1 MNIHSQYCNANISEK
16 ETSETILK
24 RHDRYIVTQVKKF
37 MGHNR
42 HSSYQEVA
50 DLEID
55 ELIQLVRI
63 KFWRALEKGHVHYHH
78 AYINRIINSEFIDMK
93 RRRKPI
99 LPLSLDEGEEYYH
112 SECQRDPADEVMQKI
127 EGSSLLNE
135 AVQLVME
142 LPPRQRQAMM
152 CLLQDQ
158 VDDLLQLVDAFKRY
172 RIDIKAIRW
181 PDDKA
186 EKQLLQASLSPA
198 RRTLT
203 KKMKKDVQPLN
214 IEA

>member
-1 MNIHSQYCNANISEK
+1 MNIHSQCCNANISEK

-37 MGHNR
+37 MSHYR
-42 HSSYQEVA
+42 HSGYQEVA

-63 KFWRALEKGHVHYHH
+63 KLWRALERGHIHYHH

-93 RRRKPI
+93 RRQKPL
-99 LPLSLDEGEEYYH
+99 LPLTFEEGEENYR
-112 SECQRDPADEVMQKI
+112 SKCQPDPADEVLQKI
-127 EGSSLLNE
+127 EALSFLNE
-135 AVQLVME
+135 TVQMVME
-142 LPPRQRQAMM
+142 LPSRQRQAMM

-158 VDDLLQLVDAFKRY
+158 VDDLLQLIDVFKRY

-181 PDDKA
+181 PDEKA

-203 KKMKKDVQPLN
+203 KKMNKE
-214 IEA
+214 I

>member
-1 MNIHSQYCNANISEK
+1 MNSQRECSDANPSEK
-16 ETSETILK
+16 ETIEAILN

-37 MGHNR
+37 MSHYC
-42 HSSYQEVA
+42 HSGYQEVA

-63 KFWRALEKGHVHYHH
+63 KFWRALERGHVHYHH

-93 RRRKPI
+93 RREKPI
-99 LPLSLDEGEEYYH
+99 LPLTLDEGEEYYRG
-112 SECQRDPADEVMQKI
+112 ECQRDPADEVLQKI
-127 EGSSLLNE
+127 EASSLLNE
-135 AVQLVME
+135 AVQMVLD

-158 VDDLLQLVDAFKRY
+158 VDDLLQLIDVFKRY

-181 PDDKA
+181 PDEKA

-203 KKMKKDVQPLN
+203 KKMNKEISHQ
-214 IEA
+214 I